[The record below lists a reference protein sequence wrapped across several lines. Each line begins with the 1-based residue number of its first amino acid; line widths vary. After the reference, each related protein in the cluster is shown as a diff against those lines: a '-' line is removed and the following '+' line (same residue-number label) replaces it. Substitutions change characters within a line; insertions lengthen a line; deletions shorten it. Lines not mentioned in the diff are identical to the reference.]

1 MYLSPITIQS
11 EETLPTG
18 PWSRLSACR
27 RRSVTSAESSNNG
40 DDISEKQ
47 EEREYFPATR
57 LFEYQWPLGEEP
69 AEHYM
74 LQEQVAEYL
83 DIRGIQRKYPGAC
96 VCVCGASLYAR
107 VKQILYVGNVVKS
120 GRTRNESELNGMG
133 V

>member
-1 MYLSPITIQS
+1 MGGAWEQGYLNTSLSYRTYANLYLYLSPITIQS
-11 EETLPTG
+11 EETLPAG
-18 PWSRLSACR
+18 PWSRPSTCR

-69 AEHYM
+69 TEHYM

-83 DIRGIQRKYPGAC
+83 DIRGIQRKYPG
-96 VCVCGASLYAR
+96 VCVVQVCMH
-107 VKQILYVGNVVKS
+107 V
-120 GRTRNESELNGMG
+120 
-133 V
+133 